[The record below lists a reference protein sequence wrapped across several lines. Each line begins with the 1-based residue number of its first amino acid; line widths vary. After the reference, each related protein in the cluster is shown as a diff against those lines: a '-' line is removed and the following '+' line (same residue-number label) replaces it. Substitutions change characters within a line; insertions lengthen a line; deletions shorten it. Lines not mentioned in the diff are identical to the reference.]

1 MGMETKELLKN
12 AIKTQISIIK
22 GMCILEAP
30 TVTDELIEQYFFES
44 QYGEIRNEESTE
56 KEK

>member
-1 MGMETKELLKN
+1 METKELLKN

-30 TVTDELIEQYFFES
+30 TVTDELIEQHFFES
-44 QYGEIRNEESTE
+44 KYGEIRNNYANEND
-56 KEK
+56 